1 MDLENNNAEEEQ
13 KYLDE
18 SSKIIKSL
26 IDEAGKNCE
35 NELDYVQSLTK
46 YNWERKSE
54 MDNVE
59 RANFA
64 GEINTQVN
72 VTNLGLQKLR
82 QLRKALERP
91 FFGKIKIKFSEGDTD
106 DFYIGLTSILNDNDV
121 VINDWRSP
129 IASVFYNS
137 KMGDTSFKAPRGVIN
152 CNLKERKQIK
162 VQDGKIKRIIES
174 NIHLDDDELQE
185 VLSRGSKDKM
195 SNIVSTIQEEQNDV
209 IRNLKDRKILVQG
222 CAGSGK
228 TSVALHRLAFLLY
241 NDNKS
246 TSENMLIFSPSDTFS
261 NYISN
266 VLPELGENNVMETTF
281 SDFANA
287 FVNKFDRLESYTEFI
302 SKYYDG
308 INTEEENNYYRFCFS
323 KEYKDALDKFIKRI
337 TDSYRF
343 NDDFSYRNE
352 TIPKEYMN
360 QLVDL
365 RGSRNESLQE
375 KIDGIADYVA
385 TIIKKYVS
393 INRSALRSKIAKDL
407 VKPAIDPRI
416 LYNKFVESEE
426 FIEAYGKKGKKLNA
440 KLLGYPDLLGMLY
453 LNFEMKGYPD
463 NDIIHHLVID
473 ECQDYAPLQMEM
485 IGKMFRGATITAL
498 GDVNQT
504 INPFFKYDSLEEMK
518 RLLGV
523 DTKYL
528 ELNKSYRSTKEII
541 DYSSDIVNNDKI
553 VPVRT
558 GMDVPVKFK
567 EVSYEELFKELLSDV
582 LKLKEQGLNR
592 ICIVTKS
599 SKEAKAIY
607 EGLKD
612 LVDIEVICDN
622 KELNGST
629 FVSPSYIAKGL
640 EFDAVISYNDKENP
654 YQEEDKYLYYVA
666 CTRAQHNL
674 TIYNEPK
681 VLKKVRG

>member
-1 MDLENNNAEEEQ
+1 MDLEKNNAQEEQ
-13 KYLDE
+13 QYLDE
-18 SSKIIKSL
+18 SSKIIESL
-26 IDEAGKNCE
+26 IEEEGKKCE
-35 NELDYVQSLTK
+35 TGLDYVQSLSK
-46 YNWERKSE
+46 YHWETKSE
-54 MDNVE
+54 MDFVE
-59 RANFA
+59 RANSI
-64 GEINTQVN
+64 GEINTQATI
-72 VTNLGLQKLR
+72 TNQGLENLR
-82 QLRKALERP
+82 KLRKALERP
-91 FFGKIKIKFSEGDTD
+91 FFGKIKIKFSDDDTD
-106 DFYIGLTSILNDNDV
+106 DFYIGLTSIINDNDI

-129 IASVFYNS
+129 IASIFYNS
-137 KMGDTSFKAPRGVIN
+137 KMGDTSFKAPRGVIS
-152 CNLKERKQIK
+152 CNLRERKQIK

-174 NIHLDDDELQE
+174 NIHLDDEELQE

-209 IRNLKDRKILVQG
+209 IRNLKDSRILVQG

-241 NDNKS
+241 NDKKS
-246 TSENMLIFSPSDTFS
+246 SSENMLIFSPSNTFS

-281 SDFANA
+281 SDFADA
-287 FVNKFDRLESYTEFI
+287 FVKKFDRLETYTEFI

-323 KEYKDALDKFIKRI
+323 KEYKEALDKFIAR
-337 TDSYRF
+337 TANSYRF
-343 NDDFSYRNE
+343 TDDFTYKNE
-352 TIPKEYMN
+352 YIPQEYMN
-360 QLVDL
+360 KLLEL
-365 RGSRNESLQE
+365 RTANNESLQE
-375 KIDGIADYVA
+375 KIDGVTEYVA
-385 TIIKKYVS
+385 TILKKNIS
-393 INRSALRSKIAKDL
+393 INRSTLRTKIAKDL

-426 FIEAYGKKGKKLNA
+426 FIEAYGKKGKKLNV

-453 LNFEMKGYPD
+453 LNFELKGYPD

-504 INPFFKYDSLEEMK
+504 INPFFKYGSLEEMS
-518 RLLGV
+518 RLLGI

-541 DYSSDIVNNDKI
+541 DYSNAIVNNEKI

-558 GMDVPVKFK
+558 GMDVPVKLK
-567 EVSYEELFKELLSDV
+567 EVPKEQLFKELLNDV

-612 LVDIEVICDN
+612 LVDIEVICDD
-622 KELNGST
+622 KELSGST

-640 EFDAVISYNDKENP
+640 EFDAVISYNDIDNP

-674 TIYNEPK
+674 TVYNEPK
-681 VLKKVRG
+681 VLKKARG